1 MYTTQDREYRRM
13 RLLLMAVGLMVTTYI
28 LVLFLVP
35 PQPRAVAQEVTA
47 AAQDAPGA
55 ALYVEHCSACHQANG
70 EGVPGAF
77 PPLAGNE
84 TASDAAYV
92 IEVIRDGRTG
102 PIVVSGEN
110 YDQAMPAVD
119 AVNDEEAA
127 MIADYV
133 VGLSTGTVGALDQA
147 APIDFDEGDSEQGHA
162 LFRGSTRFD
171 QGGAAC
177 ASCHVAGD
185 VGNLGGTS
193 LGPDLTDVYER
204 FGGDAGLGAWLASPP
219 SATMRPIFDDKPL
232 NNEEL
237 ADLVAFLGDAP
248 ERDEP
253 AGSVDWLT
261 IYAVVGLAALL
272 AGMAIAW
279 RGMRQ
284 PYSQKL
290 KPRST
295 R

>member
-1 MYTTQDREYRRM
+1 MYTTQDRGYRRM
-13 RLLLMAVGLMVTTYI
+13 RLVLMAVGLMVTTYV

-35 PQPRAVAQEVTA
+35 PQPRAVAQEVPG
-47 AAQDAPGA
+47 AAQETPGA
-55 ALYVEHCSACHQANG
+55 ALYVEHCSACHQASG
-70 EGVPGAF
+70 QGVPGTF
-77 PPLAGNE
+77 PPLADNE
-84 TASDAAYV
+84 TASDTAYV
-92 IEVIRDGRTG
+92 IKVISDGRTG
-102 PIVVSGEN
+102 AIVVSGEN
-110 YDQAMPAVD
+110 YDQEMPAVT

-133 VGLSTGTVGALDQA
+133 VALSTGTVGAV
-147 APIDFDEGDSEQGHA
+147 DEGPALELGGGDPERGHA

-177 ASCHVAGD
+177 ASCHIAGD

-219 SATMRPIFDDKPL
+219 SATMKPIFDDKPL

-237 ADLVAFLGDAP
+237 AHLVAFLGDAP

-253 AGSVDWLT
+253 AGAVDWLT

-272 AGMAIAW
+272 AGMAVAW

-284 PYSQKL
+284 TYTQKL
-290 KPRST
+290 KPRSM